1 MDPVIAANGD
11 LAWMLAAFALVLLMF
26 PGLAFYYGGMVGA
39 RNVLNVM
46 TMVLSTLGITS
57 VLYVLYGYGLVS
69 GDSIGGGFIGNPV
82 DYLGL
87 QGFQAD
93 DGSGTTQGVYFAAW
107 FILFAAITIAIVA
120 SGAAGRMKFTAWLVF
135 APIWLTLV
143 YFPLAHWVF
152 SADGEDGFQGGFL
165 LNDIKIH
172 DYAGGTAVH
181 MNSGVAA
188 LALAVA
194 IGARKRRGERPH
206 NMPMALLGGGILWF
220 GWFGFNGSCALGAN
234 FLAQFVILNTLLAG
248 SAGMIGFCIIE
259 RFREGH
265 VTSLGLMTG
274 AIAGLVG
281 ITPSANAMS
290 PLGALGVGVLAGAA
304 VAFLL
309 SLKGKVKV
317 DDALDAF
324 AVHGVGG
331 IVGTFC
337 IVLFASESAPAG
349 VRGVLLGG
357 DWEILWRE
365 LAGILITCTFS
376 FVMTYLIAKAIDKT
390 MGLRVDDDTEMGGLD
405 PVIHAESAYEIPA
418 AGVGH
423 GGLTSASANKLA
435 TMGAEPE
442 KAATT

>member
-1 MDPVIAANGD
+1 
-11 LAWMLAAFALVLLMF
+11 
-26 PGLAFYYGGMVGA
+26 
-39 RNVLNVM
+39 
-46 TMVLSTLGITS
+46 
-57 VLYVLYGYGLVS
+57 
-69 GDSIGGGFIGNPV
+69 
-82 DYLGL
+82 
-87 QGFQAD
+87 
-93 DGSGTTQGVYFAAW
+93 
-107 FILFAAITIAIVA
+107 
-120 SGAAGRMKFTAWLVF
+120 
-135 APIWLTLV
+135 
-143 YFPLAHWVF
+143 
-152 SADGEDGFQGGFL
+152 
-165 LNDIKIH
+165 
-172 DYAGGTAVH
+172 
-181 MNSGVAA
+181 
-188 LALAVA
+188 
-194 IGARKRRGERPH
+194 
-206 NMPMALLGGGILWF
+206 
-220 GWFGFNGSCALGAN
+220 
-234 FLAQFVILNTLLAG
+234 
-248 SAGMIGFCIIE
+248 MIGFCIIE

-390 MGLRVDDDTEMGGLD
+390 MGLRVDDDTEMGAWTPSSTRSRPTRSLP
-405 PVIHAESAYEIPA
+405 PVSGTAD
-418 AGVGH
+418 
-423 GGLTSASANKLA
+423 
-435 TMGAEPE
+435 
-442 KAATT
+442 